1 MSRLLLAAVV
11 MAVTAAGS
19 ASAASATRPLLTY
32 ALAPVVYDIGVNV
45 GFGVCATDLRGNP
58 FRLSDPHLDHAPTWS
73 RDGRTVAYVRGTP
86 GGGYDVVAT
95 DARGRNLRILMHYE
109 GNVQPSLGGWSRD
122 SRRLAISTY
131 GSAPGIYILNADGTA
146 GHAILAA
153 GYQAYL
159 SAPSWSR
166 DGRRLLFSIQ
176 GDPSGHPG
184 GTYVVN
190 PDGSNLRLLVNSAF
204 GPSWSPDGR
213 RFSYFAYAQ
222 PGPHGSQMAVWVAR
236 RDGTHHQ
243 IALPEAKG
251 LSWSPNSRRLAYTNS
266 QNELGVVA
274 WNGTGPRVLA
284 HEAASGPAWSP
295 DGRLIAYVRDG
306 TVLATIRPDG
316 TRERTVYTD
325 GLPVEAP
332 VWRPAMR
339 LPSGR
344 RPCMVH
350 GTPRADVISGTNR
363 GDLTDAGD
371 GNDRIYGRGGEDLLI
386 GGAGRDRVYGG
397 PGDDV
402 FLAQDGLRDVLYGG
416 PGTDTAFVDP
426 GVDRVTSIEVVH

>member
-1 MSRLLLAAVV
+1 MPRLLLAALLL
-11 MAVTAAGS
+11 AVTAAGS
-19 ASAASATRPLLTY
+19 AGAAAAARPLLTY
-32 ALAPVVYDIGVNV
+32 ALAPIQYDVGLNV
-45 GFGVCATDLRGNP
+45 GLGLCANDLNGNR

-73 RDGRTVAYVRGTP
+73 RDGRTVAFVRVSP
-86 GGGYDVVAT
+86 SGGYDVVAT

-122 SRRLAISTY
+122 SRRLALSTY
-131 GSAPGIYILNADGTA
+131 GSAPGIYVLNADGTA

-153 GYQAYL
+153 GYQAFL
-159 SAPSWSR
+159 SPPSWSR

-176 GDPSGHPG
+176 GDPAGHPG

-190 PDGSNLRLLVNSAF
+190 PDGSNLRLLVHSAF

-213 RFSYFAYAQ
+213 RLSYYAYA
-222 PGPHGSQMAVWVAR
+222 PSNPRGSQMAVWVAR
-236 RDGTHHQ
+236 RDGSHRQ
-243 IALPEAKG
+243 VVLPEAKG
-251 LSWSPNSRRLAYTNS
+251 LSWSPNSRRLAYTTS
-266 QNELGVVA
+266 SELGVVGA
-274 WNGTGPRVLA
+274 NGTGARVLA
-284 HEAASGPAWSP
+284 HEAVSGPAWSP
-295 DGRLIAYVRDG
+295 DGRLIAFVRDG

-316 TRERTVYTD
+316 TRERTIYTD

-332 VWRPAMR
+332 VWRRAAR

-350 GTPRADVISGTNR
+350 GTPRADVISGTGR
-363 GDLTDAGD
+363 GDLIDGGD
-371 GNDRIYGRGGEDLLI
+371 GNDRIYGRGGDDLLI

-402 FLAQDGLRDVLYGG
+402 FLAQDGLRDALYGG
-416 PGTDTAFVDP
+416 PGTDAAFVDP
-426 GVDRVTSIEVVH
+426 DLDRVTSIEVLH